1 MIIQPDRFL
10 KICQVSAN
18 QLMKPLFKSLQKNAW
33 AYLFMLPA
41 CTLIVVFFVFPL
53 GWNLLLSVSEWDLLK
68 NTGRFVGL
76 KNYQVIFQ
84 QAVFQKSL
92 VNTSVYTIIVVPLLI
107 GLGMLMA
114 LLISQN
120 MRGISLFRAIY
131 FIPWVIP
138 WVAAGLIWRFM
149 YNDIYGV
156 INYLLRSSGL
166 IQQPV
171 QFFNNRWVAIGSVTA
186 MVLWKAAGFSM
197 VILLGGLKGI
207 PEQLYEAASIDGAS
221 PRQQFWYITLPLM
234 RPAIAT
240 AAILAVNGSYLAF
253 DHFFVMTNGAP
264 ANTTETILTWAYK
277 VTFKQFHL
285 GYGAAMSIVLLAIT
299 GILAALQIRYFKLL
313 KI

>member
-1 MIIQPDRFL
+1 MQ
-10 KICQVSAN
+10 KV
-18 QLMKPLFKSLQKNAW
+18 FKSIKKNAW
-33 AYLFMLPA
+33 AYIFMLPA
-41 CTLIVVFFVFPL
+41 CTLIVAFFVFPL

-84 QAVFQKSL
+84 QSVFQKAL
-92 VNTSVYTIIVVPLLI
+92 VNTSFYTVIVVPLLI
-107 GLGMLMA
+107 GIGMVMA
-114 LLISQN
+114 LLIARN
-120 MRGISLFRAIY
+120 IRGINLFRAIY

-149 YNDIYGV
+149 YNDIYGL
-156 INYLLRSSGL
+156 INYLLRAGGF
-166 IQQPV
+166 IQQAI
-171 QFFNNRWVAIGSVTA
+171 QFFNNRWVAICSVTA
-186 MVLWKAAGFSM
+186 MVLWKASGFSM
-197 VILLGGLKGI
+197 VILLGGLKAI
-207 PEQLYEAASIDGAS
+207 PEQLYEAAAIDGAS
-221 PRQQFWYITLPLM
+221 PKQLFWYITLPLM

-285 GYGAAMSIVLLAIT
+285 GYGAAMSIVLLIIT